1 MKGSNLGE
9 FEEVVLLTIAS
20 LDNRT
25 YSVAVVDHLS
35 DQINRK
41 VKLGVVHA
49 ILARLE
55 KKGHLRSEMGEP
67 TMERGGKRKRYYSL
81 TSSGFAA
88 INRSREIRERL
99 WGAIPKLVIEHF
111 K

>member
-9 FEEVVLLTIAS
+9 FEEVVLLTVAS

-25 YSVAVVDHLS
+25 YSVAVVDKLS
-35 DQINRK
+35 EQINRK

-55 KKGHLRSEMGEP
+55 KKGYLKSEMGEP
-67 TMERGGKRKRYYSL
+67 TMTRGGKRKRFYSL
-81 TSSGFAA
+81 TTSGFAA
-88 INRSREIRERL
+88 VNKSREIRQQL
-99 WGAIPKLVIEHF
+99 WNTIPKLVIE
-111 K
+111 KLK